1 MEIMTDLE
9 TFDCHECGAE
19 SRVVQG
25 DYSVEHRD
33 DGTVAIY
40 EITMHGSVEV
50 ADGDTLAEAFR
61 DVANQVEQ

>member
-1 MEIMTDLE
+1 MTDLK

-19 SRVVQG
+19 SYVVQG

-50 ADGDTLAEAFR
+50 ADGETFAEAFHNL
-61 DVANQVEQ
+61 ANMVG